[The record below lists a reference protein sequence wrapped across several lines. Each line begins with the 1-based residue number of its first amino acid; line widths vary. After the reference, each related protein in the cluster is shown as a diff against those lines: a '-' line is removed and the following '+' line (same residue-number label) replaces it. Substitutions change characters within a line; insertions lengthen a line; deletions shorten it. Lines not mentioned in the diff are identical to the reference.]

1 MNDSYT
7 EQYQIKGHFHLDVI
21 DTKTN
26 EVIDTVDDHN
36 MIMTPARKSMSE
48 IFANLFSIKFAHKFG
63 LGTMGCQD
71 SSKQLPRDEYT
82 GFEKS
87 RDRMFCEPSEPY
99 LVGDTIPVL
108 LYGDLI
114 AIRADSL
121 SQKPGEGGSGGGGT
135 GEEEGGKK
143 ITGSFM
149 SKDGVSGQWTV
160 DETGTGTWT
169 STDGAA
175 GTVSFTVVTKPDTG
189 DDGEEGDGEE
199 GDEEEPSVYYYQYL
213 GDRELEYVIT
223 DDQLANT
230 AKFRAIDSLPYVYY
244 TNFELPR
251 YNVEEASTEWNT
263 DKTSMDAVGVQQK
276 DTSVIFTFVVDQ
288 DSGNGQHDNDPDYIN
303 PTSEFNEAA
312 IYVNDRIFCM
322 KTFPTKTKD
331 NSVKF
336 KIIWTITF

>member
-1 MNDSYT
+1 MTQMKDNF
-7 EQYQIKGHFHLDVI
+7 YQIKGHFHM
-21 DTKTN
+21 
-26 EVIDTVDDHN
+26 EVIDKITNKVIDMVDDHN

-48 IFANLFSIKFAHKFG
+48 IFANLFNVKYANKLG

-99 LVGDTIPVL
+99 SVGEVIPVL

-114 AIRADSL
+114 AIKADSTTVDPDDP
-121 SQKPGEGGSGGGGT
+121 QNPVT
-135 GEEEGGKK
+135 GEEGQNKT

-149 SKDGVSGQWTV
+149 SKDGVSGQWSV
-160 DETGTGTWT
+160 DETGEGTWT
-169 STDGAA
+169 SSNGAA

-189 DDGEEGDGEE
+189 EEEEGGEEGDP
-199 GDEEEPSVYYYQYL
+199 EEPEKPTVYYYQYL
-213 GDRELEYVIT
+213 GDREIEYVIT

-230 AKFRAIDSLPYVYY
+230 AKFRRIEDLPYVYY
-244 TNFELPR
+244 TYFELPR
-251 YNVEEASTEWNT
+251 YNVEEPSTEWNT
-263 DKTSMDAVGVQQK
+263 DKTSMDAIGVQQK
-276 DTSVIFTFVVDQ
+276 DTSVIFTFVIDQ